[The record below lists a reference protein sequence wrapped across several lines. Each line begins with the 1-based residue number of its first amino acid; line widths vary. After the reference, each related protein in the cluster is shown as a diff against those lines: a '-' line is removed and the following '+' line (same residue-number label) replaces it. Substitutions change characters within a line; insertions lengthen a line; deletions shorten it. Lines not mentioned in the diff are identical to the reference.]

1 MSQSDWP
8 NHPQESHRL
17 RVQKTQVLAA
27 MATVLATA
35 WICTMGA
42 IPAIFALVTA
52 KHVLVAIMAMG
63 LGINAPR
70 RKTI

>member
-1 MSQSDWP
+1 MSPPDWS
-8 NHPQESHRL
+8 NHPRESNRL
-17 RVQKTQVLAA
+17 RVQLTQVLAA

-52 KHVLVAIMAMG
+52 KHVLVAIVAMG

-70 RKTI
+70 RKTL